1 MLSILHSCCILLLC
15 SGDARGTCEI
25 LTDELS
31 KRFEENMRQQEEI
44 TYLLAQLVDLQQK
57 VKKVSDLYFV
67 SKFLFHQNG
76 CSIHLVYQLHVY
88 EALWRVIITTAW
100 FWDWRVLN
108 FCCESGNS
116 CSFRFKWILQKLCYM
131 KK

>member
-1 MLSILHSCCILLLC
+1 MNNLVFYTFRKKLLLVLSILHFCLSLSLR

-57 VKKVSDLYFV
+57 VKKVSDLY
-67 SKFLFHQNG
+67 
-76 CSIHLVYQLHVY
+76 
-88 EALWRVIITTAW
+88 
-100 FWDWRVLN
+100 
-108 FCCESGNS
+108 
-116 CSFRFKWILQKLCYM
+116 
-131 KK
+131 